1 MAYVCPSVVD
11 AAVSVLVL
19 VILMVCTS
27 TDDFTGLSCMN
38 ISNPWCL
45 FRESNAR
52 VLATLWITEQ
62 YTVGSGRGRR
72 RWKDDDEDEKNVQR
86 ENPVNFGPAMH
97 GNVNQQP
104 AQRPDMTSA

>member
-1 MAYVCPSVVD
+1 MAELD
-11 AAVSVLVL
+11 AASG
-19 VILMVCTS
+19 ISQHEEDCCGVCLS
-27 TDDFTGLSCMN
+27 ICCGCCCLSCMN

-45 FRESNAR
+45 FR
-52 VLATLWITEQ
+52 
-62 YTVGSGRGRR
+62 SGRSRR
-72 RWKDDDEDEKNVQR
+72 QWKDDDEDEKNVQR